1 MPSTSC
7 LQSQQINNFA
17 YPTGIQKQ
25 RLPQKQY
32 IYLYNFPAE
41 SADSI
46 IKVVIDEGRDC
57 GPSKAHT
64 VVLGGPNI
72 NKESKPLPYNTFES
86 VIDLVSFTE
95 IPQLLLHF
103 LCK

>member
-1 MPSTSC
+1 MNSPKRGQKLWRLLMPSTSC

-17 YPTGIQKQ
+17 YPTGIQKAEVTQ
-25 RLPQKQY
+25 RQY

-57 GPSKAHT
+57 GPTKR
-64 VVLGGPNI
+64 I
-72 NKESKPLPYNTFES
+72 R
-86 VIDLVSFTE
+86 SF
-95 IPQLLLHF
+95 
-103 LCK
+103 